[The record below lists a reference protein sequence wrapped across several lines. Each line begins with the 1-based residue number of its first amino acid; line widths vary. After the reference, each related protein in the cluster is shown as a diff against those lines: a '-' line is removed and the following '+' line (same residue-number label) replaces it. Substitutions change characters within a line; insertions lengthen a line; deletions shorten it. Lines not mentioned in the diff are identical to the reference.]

1 MIILRVT
8 QWVLRIYLHVP
19 SLTRKKRLLPS
30 SCPSVR
36 LPARISKAP
45 TGRISV
51 EGRGL
56 YENAFKKPTVVKIG
70 PNCPVFFFFFTVASE
85 IKLP

>member
-8 QWVLRIYLHVP
+8 QCVLRIYLYMS
-19 SLTRKKRLLPS
+19 SLTCKKRLVPS

-36 LPARISKAP
+36 LTARISKAP

-51 EGRGL
+51 EGGF
-56 YENAFKKPTVVKIG
+56 YENVFKKT
-70 PNCPVFFFFFTVASE
+70 NCG
-85 IKLP
+85 